1 MYKFAHIADC
11 HLGAQ
16 KYPKMKELELLAFT
30 KCLDKCIENKVD
42 FIIISGDLFH
52 SNLPDMG
59 VVREAIK
66 KLKELQDNNIPV
78 YVNYGSHDYSPNR
91 TSIIDVINESGLI
104 KKIFDA
110 QFEMDNEGEEKL
122 FLKFIVDK
130 KTNARITGI
139 SGRKIGIEK
148 ITLIS

>member
-1 MYKFAHIADC
+1 
-11 HLGAQ
+11 
-16 KYPKMKELELLAFT
+16 
-30 KCLDKCIENKVD
+30 
-42 FIIISGDLFH
+42 
-52 SNLPDMG
+52 MG

-122 FLKFIVDK
+122 FF
-130 KTNARITGI
+130 
-139 SGRKIGIEK
+139 KI
-148 ITLIS
+148 

>member
-1 MYKFAHIADC
+1 
-11 HLGAQ
+11 
-16 KYPKMKELELLAFT
+16 
-30 KCLDKCIENKVD
+30 
-42 FIIISGDLFH
+42 
-52 SNLPDMG
+52 
-59 VVREAIK
+59 
-66 KLKELQDNNIPV
+66 V